1 MERNPDRYWMAAD
14 AEEAV
19 NHLLAF
25 QETWTVWGS
34 NPIIQAW
41 LRNSIAYYNHIL
53 EPYSWES
60 SLVFQG
66 EQGELVKMLVPQ
78 ARILIR
84 ELVTLLTKQKLSFRG
99 IAQVG
104 GSEVMST
111 IRLANNLSE
120 QIVDNQQLDLKGS
133 HLTELALVYG
143 IAFTKATWRTDK
155 GGIYTANTNKKSLVY
170 KGDVEITIHD
180 VWNVFY
186 DYSIEFWDEQQ
197 WAAVRTI
204 KNRWDLIAQFPK
216 FEDSIRQLQT
226 VRDWRGPY
234 YTEFRSISEDD
245 LVYVYE
251 CYHKPSP
258 ALPKGR
264 MLFYSDAETIYHDGD
279 NIYEDLPIYEMKPAP
294 VFGMGFGAPKYSE
307 LLPAQEMLDNSF
319 SAIATNQSAF
329 AVQSITVPRG
339 SNIGVD
345 EIGGMN
351 FISFTPDNAAGGGRP
366 EPLQLTKSPP
376 EVFNFIDLCKA
387 NMQEI
392 SALNAA
398 VRGSPP
404 PGVTSGTAIATLT
417 TNALEFI
424 SDTSKSYSQCLERT
438 MEGAINAYRKFAR
451 VPRMIFMTGRNDQVV
466 ERDFIGS
473 DLDPIKKIKI
483 NISNPLMQTVAGR
496 SDLAEKL
503 VAAGLIKNVQDY
515 ITILEGGTLQKLYE
529 TEASENDLI
538 ESENEKLM
546 DGEDVIVLSTD
557 DHPAHIRK
565 HAALLND
572 AQIRDNAETMEF
584 ILNHITEH
592 RAQVDQMDPILQA
605 MVRTGK
611 MPEGG
616 MPPPPGTEGM
626 PPPPGGDEGMAPPP
640 EGDSFVPPGV
650 PGDAQPAQPQDDL
663 LGRT

>member
-1 MERNPDRYWMAAD
+1 MAAD

-19 NHLLAF
+19 NHILHF
-25 QETWTVWGS
+25 QESWTIWGS
-34 NPIIQAW
+34 NPVVQTW

-53 EPYSWES
+53 EPYSFES
-60 SLVFQG
+60 ALSFQG
-66 EQGELVKMLVPQ
+66 EQGELVKMIVPQ

-84 ELVTLLTKQKLSFRG
+84 ELVTLVTKQKLSFRG
-99 IAQVG
+99 IAKTG

-120 QIVDNQQLDLKGS
+120 QIVDEQDLDLKGS
-133 HLTELALVYG
+133 HLCELALVYG
-143 IAFTKATWRTDK
+143 GAFTKATWRTDR
-155 GGIYTANTNKKSLVY
+155 GGVYSANPNKRSLQY
-170 KGDVEITIHD
+170 KGDIEISVHD

-186 DYSIEFWDEQQ
+186 DYSIEFWDDQQ

-216 FEDSIRQLQT
+216 LEDEIRQLQT

-258 ALPKGR
+258 ALPQGR
-264 MLFYSDAETIYHDGD
+264 MLFYSDEKTIYHDGP
-279 NIYEDLPIYEMKPAP
+279 NIYGDIPIYEMKPSP

-329 AVQSITVPRG
+329 AVQSVTVPRG
-339 SNIGVD
+339 AGISVE

-351 FISFTPDNAAGGGRP
+351 FISFTPENTAGGGRP

-392 SALNAA
+392 SSLSAA
-398 VRGSPP
+398 IRGSPP

-424 SDTSKSYSQCLERT
+424 SDTSKSYTKCMEKTMQGAITAYQKFSKIPRSIS
-438 MEGAINAYRKFAR
+438 MEG
-451 VPRMIFMTGRNDQVV
+451 RNNQVE
-466 ERDFIGS
+466 EREFIGE
-473 DLDPIKKIKI
+473 DLSPIKKIAI
-483 NISNPLMQTVAGR
+483 NVSNPLMQTVAGR

-503 VAAGLIKNVQDY
+503 VTSGLVKNIQDY
-515 ITILEGGTLQKLYE
+515 ITVLEGGTLHSLYE

-538 ESENEKLM
+538 ESENERLM
-546 DGEDVIVLSTD
+546 DGEDVITLATD
-557 DHPAHIRK
+557 DHPMHIRK
-565 HAALLND
+565 HAALLNSTEIRNN
-572 AQIRDNAETMEF
+572 AQTMEF
-584 ILNHITEH
+584 ILNHIMEH
-592 RAQVDQMDPILQA
+592 RSLAEQSDPLLQA
-605 MVRTGK
+605 MVRTGR
-611 MPEGG
+611 MPEG
-616 MPPPPGTEGM
+616 
-626 PPPPGGDEGMAPPP
+626 GMAPPP
-640 EGDSFVPPGV
+640 EPGAPPAGDEGIMPLPSEDFTPGSM
-650 PGDAQPAQPQDDL
+650 PGTPQPAEPTEDL
-663 LGRT
+663 LGRGQ